1 MPAMPIFAE
10 SYWFSSL
17 ISDIEIMA
25 SKDFKMVPDKIK
37 EAAPPCTPMFTGSK
51 IGLFHFENQ
60 SGLCIVSWKNIIVA
74 CKK

>member
-1 MPAMPIFAE
+1 
-10 SYWFSSL
+10 
-17 ISDIEIMA
+17 MA

-60 SGLCIVSWKNIIVA
+60 SGLCIVS
-74 CKK
+74 